1 MKNSLRISGGI
12 GSSLVLALLPKCP
25 MCMAAYLAM
34 LTGLGVSV
42 TIAAI
47 IKTSLATLCVVI
59 LLWLLT
65 TALLRLNCKRL
76 KRFASGDCQSDINQ
90 KHHQT
95 GEEENT
101 MTSLKGKMN
110 RLFGAES
117 SDPDE
122 FQYACQDRFAC
133 SPSRSVQG
141 HRRYPQSHRGTTGK
155 IASGAGANTASARA
169 QDSG

>member
-25 MCMAAYLAM
+25 ICMAAYLAM

-47 IKTSLATLCVVI
+47 IKTSLVTLCVVI

-65 TALLRLNCKRL
+65 TALVRLNCKRL
-76 KRFASGDCQSDINQ
+76 KRFASVDCQSDIIQ

-95 GEEENT
+95 GEEENIL
-101 MTSLKGKMN
+101 TSLKGKN
-110 RLFGAES
+110 ALVIGAS
-117 SDPDE
+117 
-122 FQYACQDRFAC
+122 
-133 SPSRSVQG
+133 
-141 HRRYPQSHRGTTGK
+141 
-155 IASGAGANTASARA
+155 
-169 QDSG
+169 